1 MNNSNTYRSA
11 HPNVP
16 SVIASSDVNV
26 KKEEV
31 IPEPIVVSGVSKKK
45 KTFGMKAK
53 ELFVKEDAKSV
64 SQYLFGDI
72 LIPAFT
78 NTVLDMIKNGAE
90 MMFLGRTRGP
100 SRSRYEYGGRIRYE
114 NYYDRDEAYYG
125 SRRPQY
131 AGPVTTPTY
140 SYDEIVFE
148 SRADA
153 EAVIID
159 LKKHIRDFGYV
170 TIPYLY
176 GIIGWR
182 SDWTA
187 PRYGW
192 TNLDGPNS
200 DYIIMSGGGYWLRLP
215 KPTAI

>member
-1 MNNSNTYRSA
+1 MNNSNAYRNA
-11 HPNVP
+11 QQNMVP
-16 SVIASSDVNV
+16 SSSVNV
-26 KKEEV
+26 KREEPA
-31 IPEPIVVSGVSKKK
+31 PEPIVVSKVSKKK
-45 KTFGMKAK
+45 KTFGMKMR

-64 SQYLFGDI
+64 SQYIFGDI

-78 NTVLDMIKNGAE
+78 NTILDMIKNGAE

-100 SRSRYEYGGRIRYE
+100 SYYGDRSGNRRIRYE
-114 NYYDRDEAYYG
+114 NYYDRDQDYYG
-125 SRRPQY
+125 RRPQY
-131 AGPVTTPTY
+131 SGPITTPTY

-148 SRADA
+148 SRGDA
-153 EAVIID
+153 EAVLID
-159 LKKHIRDFGYV
+159 LKKQIRDVGYV

-200 DYIIMSGGGYWLRLP
+200 DYIVMSGGGYWLRLP
-215 KPTAI
+215 RPVAI